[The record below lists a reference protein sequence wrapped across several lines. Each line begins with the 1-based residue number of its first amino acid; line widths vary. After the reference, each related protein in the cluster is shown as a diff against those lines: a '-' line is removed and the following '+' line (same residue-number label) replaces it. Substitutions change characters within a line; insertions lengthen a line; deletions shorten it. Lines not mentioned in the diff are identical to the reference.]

1 MFDLSETV
9 NRKFV
14 DSVELSDW
22 EIETDS
28 GWQPTTHIHK
38 TAPYQEWILK
48 TETNKQLVCADTH
61 IIFDEK
67 YNQIFTKD
75 CVKNKTKIITKD
87 GPELVT
93 EIVETSSY
101 SNMFDVT
108 VDSEDHRFWSG
119 DILSHNSTILDAL
132 TFVLFGKPF
141 RSINKPGLINSINER
156 DCVVEIEF
164 TIGKKSYK
172 IVRGMKPNRFEIY
185 CDDELV
191 NQEAA
196 SKDYQ
201 EYLEKFILK
210 MSHKSFTQI
219 VVLGSSTFVPF
230 MQLSAF
236 ERRAIIEDL
245 LDIQI
250 FSSMNTVVKQKTSQM
265 KDETNDVQHKIE
277 ICKLNIES
285 TRKLISEIDSNKLSR
300 IEKIEYDI
308 ANNKIQLEE
317 LQKQND
323 LISQEIYG
331 LNDKTKDK
339 DKLNKKSTKLIQLE
353 SKLETNASK
362 IKKDIEFFENNDN
375 CPTCRQSIDSTFK
388 DSELS
393 KQKGKLNELSSG
405 LAEIEK
411 QINENNVLLK
421 QINDI
426 VKKIESKNV
435 RFNSNISAMNL
446 IQKMNVSLQKDI
458 SALKEVKE
466 EDNTHADNLKRQE
479 ETLLDLEKQY
489 QKLVIDKHYYEVVVG
504 LLKDTGIKTKII
516 RQYLPVMNKLINK
529 YLTGMEFYINFN
541 INENFEE
548 VIKSRYRDVF
558 SYENFSEGEK
568 QKIDLALL
576 FTWRAVAKMKNSVS
590 TNLLILDEIFDSSLD
605 SSATEELLKI
615 LNSISID
622 TNVLV
627 ISHKSDVLFDKF
639 RSVIRFEKINN
650 FSRII

>member
-1 MFDLSETV
+1 
-9 NRKFV
+9 
-14 DSVELSDW
+14 
-22 EIETDS
+22 
-28 GWQPTTHIHK
+28 
-38 TAPYQEWILK
+38 
-48 TETNKQLVCADTH
+48 
-61 IIFDEK
+61 
-67 YNQIFTKD
+67 
-75 CVKNKTKIITKD
+75 
-87 GPELVT
+87 
-93 EIVETSSY
+93 
-101 SNMFDVT
+101 
-108 VDSEDHRFWSG
+108 
-119 DILSHNSTILDAL
+119 
-132 TFVLFGKPF
+132 
-141 RSINKPGLINSINER
+141 
-156 DCVVEIEF
+156 
-164 TIGKKSYK
+164 
-172 IVRGMKPNRFEIY
+172 
-185 CDDELV
+185 
-191 NQEAA
+191 
-196 SKDYQ
+196 
-201 EYLEKFILK
+201 
-210 MSHKSFTQI
+210 
-219 VVLGSSTFVPF
+219 
-230 MQLSAF
+230 
-236 ERRAIIEDL
+236 
-245 LDIQI
+245 
-250 FSSMNTVVKQKTSQM
+250 
-265 KDETNDVQHKIE
+265 
-277 ICKLNIES
+277 
-285 TRKLISEIDSNKLSR
+285 
-300 IEKIEYDI
+300 
-308 ANNKIQLEE
+308 
-317 LQKQND
+317 

-393 KQKGKLNELSSG
+393 KQKGKLNELSIG

-627 ISHKSDVLFDKF
+627 ISHKGDILFDKF
-639 RSVIRFEKINN
+639 RSVIRFEKVNN